1 MKVSWFLH
9 TQIATTEFDSLQL
22 KHEPITARHFLSTP
36 VSRAMSYIYIY
47 ILKLSCFGTSLNG
60 SWMTDGFCMSPSFC
74 MDSGCRH
81 LVKHIVKLLRTSPLH
96 QDFFTNTA
104 NTGDIYPAQN
114 SESAD
119 LVFSIIILSLS
130 HYLGRYFR
138 E

>member
-1 MKVSWFLH
+1 
-9 TQIATTEFDSLQL
+9 
-22 KHEPITARHFLSTP
+22 
-36 VSRAMSYIYIY
+36 
-47 ILKLSCFGTSLNG
+47 
-60 SWMTDGFCMSPSFC
+60 